1 MESLI
6 YQVGVQGLVML
17 LRRHADTG
25 EPIDLVQAFQL
36 MTFVSVIEWI
46 DSYDN

>member
-6 YQVGVQGLVML
+6 YQVGIQGLVTL

-36 MTFVSVIEWI
+36 MTFVSITEWV
-46 DSYDN
+46 DGYGS